1 MITLPVT
8 SRDVYH
14 NFALEYYLMTAH
26 TFNEPVFMLWTT
38 TPTVMLGKY
47 QDAFSEL
54 DLNAVDADGLT
65 VVRRYSGGGTIYTDE
80 GGCQFT
86 LIMPDQTNDLD
97 FSQGLTLIQ
106 QALVAVGIHAT
117 TDSRNDLVVDGLKVS
132 GSAQYDEP
140 GYKLHHGSLL
150 FDSDMATM
158 ASVLKVDPVKQKAK
172 HIHSV
177 HQRTINLKA
186 QKPDWTAEQFRRG
199 IIDAV
204 ISANNCRT
212 VTLTA
217 ADEARIS
224 KIAAERFADPAVIY
238 GDRQT
243 FQMTRKRYV
252 KGGGL
257 VQIDYSLNDGHL
269 SAVRLSGDFF
279 SNLDTSQFSKALL
292 GKPFDREIM
301 KTVMARQLSETPIL
315 GITAEQLVEVLFDDK
330 KAVEK

>member
-1 MITLPVT
+1 MIYLPVT

-14 NFALEYYLMTAH
+14 NFALEYDLMTNNRF
-26 TFNEPVFMLWTT
+26 TEPVFMLWTT

-54 DLNAVDADGLT
+54 NLNEVDAHGLT

-86 LIMPDQTNDLD
+86 LIMPDQANDLD
-97 FSQGLTLIQ
+97 FSESLALIQ
-106 QALVAVGIHAT
+106 KALVAVGIHAS

-132 GSAQYDEP
+132 GSAQYEEP

-150 FDSDMATM
+150 FDSDMAAM
-158 ASVLKVDPVKQKAK
+158 ASVLRVDPVKQKAK

-186 QKPDWTAEQFRRG
+186 QKPEWTADQFRQG
-199 IIDAV
+199 IIEAV
-204 ISANNCRT
+204 VTANHCRT

-217 ADEARIS
+217 EDETRIDA
-224 KIAAERFADPAVIY
+224 IAKARFADPAVIY
-238 GDRQT
+238 GNRQT
-243 FQMTRKRYV
+243 FQTTHKRYI

-257 VQIDYSLNDGHL
+257 VQIDYSLADDHL
-269 SAVRLSGDFF
+269 SAVKLSGDFF
-279 SNLDTSQFSKALL
+279 SNLDAGQFDRALL
-292 GKPFDREIM
+292 GQPYQRG
-301 KTVMARQLSETPIL
+301 TVTQTIAKQLTRTPIL
-315 GITAEQLVEVLFDDK
+315 GIDAEQLSAVLF
-330 KAVEK
+330 EE